1 MVPDGTKRE
10 VVPTI
15 HAWYIH
21 LNSGDHAVDLRE
33 ETIESKEVFSGR
45 LVKLRV
51 DRVRLPDGRE
61 STREIVVHRGAVA
74 AVPLIDS
81 DRVIMVRQFRQA
93 AGETLLEIPAGT
105 LDPGEDPVDCVVR
118 ELEEEIGYHAN
129 RVTPMFR
136 SYLAPGYS
144 SEMLHTF
151 LAEDLV
157 QVSSSSDE
165 DEFIEIVEIP
175 LDEAVDKILTGEI
188 KDAKSI
194 CGILMAKRI
203 LSLRG

>member
-1 MVPDGTKRE
+1 ME
-10 VVPTI
+10 
-15 HAWYIH
+15 
-21 LNSGDHAVDLRE
+21 LRE
-33 ETIESKEVFSGR
+33 ETIESTEVFSGR

-51 DRVRLPDGRE
+51 DRVRLPNGCE

-81 DRVIMVRQFRQA
+81 DTVVMVRQFRQA
-93 AGETLLEIPAGT
+93 AGETLIEIPAGT
-105 LDPGEDPVDCVVR
+105 LDPGEDPVACVVR

-129 RVTPMFR
+129 RVTAMFR

-151 LAEDLV
+151 LAEGLV
-157 QVSSSSDE
+157 KVGAHTDA
-165 DEFIEIVEIP
+165 DEFIEVVEVP
-175 LDEAVDKILTGEI
+175 LREAVGKILSGEI

-194 CGILMAKRI
+194 CGILMAQRF
-203 LSLRG
+203 LASR

>member
-1 MVPDGTKRE
+1 ME
-10 VVPTI
+10 
-15 HAWYIH
+15 
-21 LNSGDHAVDLRE
+21 LRE

-51 DRVRLPDGRE
+51 DRVRLPNGRE
-61 STREIVVHRGAVA
+61 STREVVVHRGAVA

-81 DRVIMVRQFRQA
+81 DRVVMVRQFRQA

-105 LDPGEDPVDCVVR
+105 LDPGEDPAECVIR
-118 ELEEEIGYHAN
+118 ELEEEIGRRPN
-129 RVTPMFR
+129 RVTLMFR

-157 QVSSSSDE
+157 PIESSSDE
-165 DEFIEIVEIP
+165 DEFIEIVEVR
-175 LDEAVDKILTGEI
+175 LDEAVDKILSGEI

-194 CGILMAKRI
+194 CGILMAQRF
-203 LSLRG
+203 LATRDSERMRS

>member
-1 MVPDGTKRE
+1 ME
-10 VVPTI
+10 
-15 HAWYIH
+15 
-21 LNSGDHAVDLRE
+21 LRE
-33 ETIESKEVFSGR
+33 ETIESKEVFTGR

-51 DRVRLPDGRE
+51 DRVRLPNGHE

-81 DRVIMVRQFRQA
+81 DTVVMVRQFRQA

-105 LDPGEDPVDCVVR
+105 LDPGEDPEACVVR

-129 RVTPMFR
+129 RVTTMFS

-151 LAEDLV
+151 LAEDLTKA
-157 QVSSSSDE
+157 QAHADA
-165 DEFIEIVEIP
+165 DQFIEVVEVP
-175 LDEAVDKILTGEI
+175 LHEAVGKILSGEI

-194 CGILMAKRI
+194 CGILMAQRF
-203 LSLRG
+203 LASR

>member
-1 MVPDGTKRE
+1 MAYDPRLR
-10 VVPTI
+10 
-15 HAWYIH
+15 Y
-21 LNSGDHAVDLRE
+21 NSRMDLRE
-33 ETIESKEVFSGR
+33 ETIDSEEVFTGR

-51 DRVRLPDGRE
+51 DRVRLPNGRE
-61 STREIVVHRGAVA
+61 STREVVVHRGAVA
-74 AVPLIDS
+74 AVPLIDA
-81 DRVIMVRQFRQA
+81 DTIVMVRQFRQA

-105 LDPGEDPVDCVVR
+105 LDPGEDPVACMVR

-129 RVTPMFR
+129 RVAAMFR

-157 QVSSSSDE
+157 KVTAHAEE
-165 DEFIEIVEIP
+165 DEFIEIVEVP
-175 LDEAVDKILTGEI
+175 MDEAVHKILSGEI

-194 CGILMAKRI
+194 CGILMAQRV
-203 LSLRG
+203 LASR

>member
-1 MVPDGTKRE
+1 MRGGKLE
-10 VVPTI
+10 
-15 HAWYIH
+15 
-21 LNSGDHAVDLRE
+21 LRE
-33 ETIESKEVFSGR
+33 ETIDSTVVFSGR
-45 LVKLRV
+45 IVKLRV
-51 DRVRLPDGRE
+51 DRVRLPNGRE
-61 STREIVVHRGAVA
+61 STREVVVHRGAVA

-81 DRVIMVRQFRQA
+81 HRVIMVRQFRQA

-105 LDPGEDPVDCVVR
+105 LDSGEDPVDCVVR

-129 RVTPMFR
+129 RVTLMFR

-157 QVSSSSDE
+157 PKPTHSDE
-165 DEFIEIVEIP
+165 DEFIEIVELP
-175 LDEAVDKILTGEI
+175 LEEAIDKIRSGDI

-194 CGILMAKRI
+194 CGILMAQQF
-203 LSLRG
+203 LALRH

>member
-1 MVPDGTKRE
+1 ME
-10 VVPTI
+10 
-15 HAWYIH
+15 
-21 LNSGDHAVDLRE
+21 LLE
-33 ETIESKEVFSGR
+33 ETIDSKEVFSGR
-45 LVKLRV
+45 VVKLRV
-51 DRVRLPDGRE
+51 DRVRLPNGRE
-61 STREIVVHRGAVA
+61 STREVVVHRGAVA

-93 AGETLLEIPAGT
+93 AGEALLEIPAGT
-105 LDPGEDPVDCVVR
+105 LDPGEDPMDCVIR

-129 RVTPMFR
+129 RITPMFR

-157 QVSSSSDE
+157 PTSSRSDE
-165 DEFIEIVEIP
+165 DEFIEIVEVP
-175 LDEAVDKILTGEI
+175 FNEAVEKILSGEI

-194 CGILMAKRI
+194 CGILMAQRF
-203 LSLRG
+203 LATMDQ